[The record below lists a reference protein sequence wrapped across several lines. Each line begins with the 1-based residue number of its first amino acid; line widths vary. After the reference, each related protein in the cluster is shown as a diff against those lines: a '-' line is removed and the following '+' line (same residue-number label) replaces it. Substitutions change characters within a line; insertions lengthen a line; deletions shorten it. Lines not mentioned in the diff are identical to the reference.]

1 MAAGYVLGI
10 DQSTQGTKLLL
21 FDRTGAVAARTYRAH
36 RQLVNDRGW
45 VSHDMEEVYGNV
57 IAGVRELLEKAGIA
71 GKDIAV
77 LGISN
82 QRETT
87 VAWDNAGNPI
97 CPAIVWQ
104 CGRAAG
110 IVEKIGRNPAD
121 AEKIRSCTGIPLSP
135 FFPAAKM
142 RWLLENACRDVP
154 PGELHLGTVDSYL
167 VYRLTGGRVFATDA
181 SNASRTQLMEL
192 EQRRWSETI
201 CGIFGI
207 PVDTLPKII
216 DSNGDFGETDM
227 EGVLGCKVPIR
238 CVMGD
243 SHGALYGQ
251 RCHEAGMMKTT
262 YGTGSSM
269 MLNTGG
275 QRVMSSHGL
284 AASLAWSIDG
294 VPSYVLEGNIN
305 YTGAVISWLKDDLEL
320 IRSVD
325 EVNDL
330 CEKANVQDTTVV
342 VPAFTGLSAP
352 YWENNVKAAI
362 LGMSRT
368 TGKAELVKAA
378 VESIAHQ
385 IADVYEAMRL
395 DFGRE
400 IPVLRADGGPT
411 KNQYLMQFTGDMTG
425 AKIFVPGMEELSAL
439 GAAYLAGITA
449 GVYDRDRVFE
459 NISWREYEA
468 GPMSSG
474 REARRLAWKEAVK
487 AVLWKSSVC

>member
-21 FDRTGAVAARTYRAH
+21 FDGTGAVAARTYRAH

-45 VSHDMEEVYGNV
+45 VSHDMEEVYSNV

-71 GKDIAV
+71 GKDIAA

-87 VAWDNAGNPI
+87 AAWDNAGKPI

-142 RWLLENACRDVP
+142 RWLLENTCRDVP

-216 DSNGDFGETDM
+216 DSNGNFGETDM

-294 VPSYVLEGNIN
+294 VPKI
-305 YTGAVISWLKDDLEL
+305 
-320 IRSVD
+320 
-325 EVNDL
+325 
-330 CEKANVQDTTVV
+330 
-342 VPAFTGLSAP
+342 
-352 YWENNVKAAI
+352 
-362 LGMSRT
+362 
-368 TGKAELVKAA
+368 
-378 VESIAHQ
+378 
-385 IADVYEAMRL
+385 
-395 DFGRE
+395 GR
-400 IPVLRADGGPT
+400 A
-411 KNQYLMQFTGDMTG
+411 
-425 AKIFVPGMEELSAL
+425 SC
-439 GAAYLAGITA
+439 
-449 GVYDRDRVFE
+449 RDRVF
-459 NISWREYEA
+459 
-468 GPMSSG
+468 
-474 REARRLAWKEAVK
+474 
-487 AVLWKSSVC
+487 